1 VHNHLFICVLS
12 FIHRC
17 AWLIHVYND
26 SLISAQWLIYTW
38 FIFVLFLIHMC
49 ATTHSYVCHDSFI
62 RASWLIYIR
71 VITNAYVRHESF
83 ICAPWLI
90 YTCTMTHLY
99 VCYHSCMCVSWLIH
113 MCAITHSYERHDSFN
128 SVPCI
133 HMCVM
138 THSYACHGSFICLP
152 WRIHMCAMNLSYV
165 CHDPCMCVPWLTHM
179 CAITNSY
186 VNNDTVCVFVHVCER
201 MCVCA
206 CLCVYVC
213 VCVCYMQIHKYKHTY
228 TAAGLWYFGHI
239 NCRTSSHLCTFATAA
254 AASLTGTK
262 PTDSHAEADHSILAA
277 ELPGDLKHASAQ
289 KTNTST
295 NIYMPYMYVSF
306 LTRILCSNIMI
317 QLPACHIHL
326 LGRKNMYV
334 TPKRQ
339 QARTAFFNAA
349 KAPGCVDSEASLSMM
364 VSNSKNG
371 WINCQK
377 LLTANNYSFSP

>member
-1 VHNHLFICVLS
+1 
-12 FIHRC
+12 
-17 AWLIHVYND
+17 
-26 SLISAQWLIYTW
+26 
-38 FIFVLFLIHMC
+38 
-49 ATTHSYVCHDSFI
+49 
-62 RASWLIYIR
+62 
-71 VITNAYVRHESF
+71 
-83 ICAPWLI
+83 
-90 YTCTMTHLY
+90 
-99 VCYHSCMCVSWLIH
+99 
-113 MCAITHSYERHDSFN
+113 
-128 SVPCI
+128 
-133 HMCVM
+133 
-138 THSYACHGSFICLP
+138 
-152 WRIHMCAMNLSYV
+152 
-165 CHDPCMCVPWLTHM
+165 
-179 CAITNSY
+179 
-186 VNNDTVCVFVHVCER
+186 VCVTCKYTNTNTHIQ
-201 MCVCA
+201 
-206 CLCVYVC
+206 LQVYD
-213 VCVCYMQIHKYKHTY
+213 ILAIS
-228 TAAGLWYFGHI
+228 TAEQV
-239 NCRTSSHLCTFATAA
+239 HLCTFATAA

-371 WINCQK
+371 
-377 LLTANNYSFSP
+377 